1 MSQSYF
7 TRAKPSPL
15 SFKENNIMNGISYL
29 VDDQGQRSA
38 IVIDLAVHGEIWEDF
53 YDALTAKE
61 RQHEPLESLEDVLK
75 EL

>member
-1 MSQSYF
+1 
-7 TRAKPSPL
+7 
-15 SFKENNIMNGISYL
+15 MNGISYL

-38 IVIDLAVHGEIWEDF
+38 VVIDLAVHGEIWEDF